1 MIFIYLLALSIFI
14 LFTNK
19 FLLKNNIL
27 INETGDIHQKFS
39 SKSSV
44 PLTGGIFIFLGF
56 LFYYKGIYSF
66 ILFSFIILILGILSD
81 LKLVRSAK
89 KKLLLQIVIILFY
102 VIFNDIQLTDTRI
115 NFLDMILKNNYTN
128 YFFVTFC
135 ILIIVNGSNFIDGM
149 NTLCIGYYLLINS
162 VIYYLKYN
170 DLIFLEDISVF
181 YTLTIMLLAFIINLK
196 NKFFLGDSGAYLIGF
211 SFSILLINIYKWNPD
226 ISPFFIILLLWYP
239 SYENL
244 FSIYRKNILKKS
256 AMYPDAKHMHQL
268 IFFFIRK
275 KYKFT
280 SFVTNIFTAQLIN
293 FYNLLIMLIALNF
306 INKSMTQVYLIFF
319 NIMVYNII
327 YFKLFKFKYTKN
339 FSMFNNGHS

>member
-56 LFYYKGIYSF
+56 LFYYDGIYSF
-66 ILFSFIILILGILSD
+66 ILFSLAILILGILSD
-81 LKLVRSAK
+81 LKLIRSAK
-89 KKLLLQIVIILFY
+89 KKLLLQIFFILFY
-102 VIFNDIQLTDTRI
+102 IIYNDVQLSDTRI
-115 NFLDMILKNNYTN
+115 DFLDMILRNNYIN

-149 NTLCIGYYLLINS
+149 NTLCIGYYLLITS
-162 VIYYLKYN
+162 IIYYLKLS
-170 DLIFLEDISVF
+170 DLISIENISILYLFIV
-181 YTLTIMLLAFIINLK
+181 LLFAFIINLK

-211 SFSILLINIYKWNPD
+211 IFSILLINIYKWNPGL
-226 ISPFFIILLLWYP
+226 SPFFIILLLWYP

-244 FSIYRKNILKKS
+244 FSIFRKNILKKS
-256 AMYPDAKHMHQL
+256 AMYPDAKHAHQL
-268 IFFFIRK
+268 IYFFINKR
-275 KYKFT
+275 YRLT
-280 SFVTNIFTAQLIN
+280 SFQSNIFTSQIIN
-293 FYNLLIMLIALNF
+293 TYNFLIMLIALNF
-306 INKSMTQVYLIFF
+306 ISNSKIQISLIVF
-319 NIMVYNII
+319 NIMFYNLI
-327 YFKLFKFKYTKN
+327 YLKLFKYKYTK
-339 FSMFNNGHS
+339 SFNIK